1 MKWFSEKNDPKT
13 GIFEAVS
20 KNGGK
25 CGAFSSLISLLKIFR
40 LSSAIL
46 TLKTRNSG
54 RNANVFFLKKIS

>member
-25 CGAFSSLISLLKIFR
+25 CGAFSSLISLLKI
-40 LSSAIL
+40 
-46 TLKTRNSG
+46 
-54 RNANVFFLKKIS
+54 V